1 MAMSLDE
8 MIDDLQHNKD
18 LIDKLRK
25 VLMLDNEYAKKNDLI
40 PILEEMKAQREEFS
54 KKFDN
59 VYEEL
64 KAQREEFSKKFDNV
78 HEEMKAQREEF
89 SKKFDNVYEEM
100 KAQREEFSKK
110 FDNVYEEMKAQREE
124 MKAQREEFSKR
135 FDQVYQEIKD
145 IKLDQKE
152 VKAGIDQVNQRM
164 DKSESYLKV
173 IGGTKLELHS
183 LDFFKAILK
192 AKAIKI
198 GKLVWN
204 EIFSDPKKRLG
215 TTDVQIDI
223 FCEDP
228 LIAVEVTS
236 YVDTLEKLTKFNK
249 KLDFLQEKFKTK
261 PLGVV
266 ITYEIHSDI
275 SDDAKELLKAK
286 GVKLIALG
294 HNDFFD

>member
-59 VYEEL
+59 VHEEL
-64 KAQREEFSKKFDNV
+64 KAQR
-78 HEEMKAQREEF
+78 EEMKAQREEF
-89 SKKFDNVYEEM
+89 SKKFDNVYEELKAQREEM

-110 FDNVYEEMKAQREE
+110 FDNVYVEL
-124 MKAQREEFSKR
+124 KAQREEFSKH

-275 SDDAKELLKAK
+275 SNDAKELLKAK

>member
-59 VYEEL
+59 IYVEL

-78 HEEMKAQREEF
+78 
-89 SKKFDNVYEEM
+89 Y
-100 KAQREEFSKK
+100 
-110 FDNVYEEMKAQREE
+110 EE